1 MRKTPTM
8 LLDQTFTALSDPTRR
23 AILAQLSK
31 GEATVAALARPH
43 DLSQPT
49 ISKHLKVL
57 ERAGLIET
65 RIDAQ
70 TRPRRLRPEGLKLID
85 DWLIPFR
92 NQWEQR
98 LERLE
103 DFVEQ
108 QSDKEPKK

>member
-1 MRKTPTM
+1 M
-8 LLDQTFTALSDPTRR
+8 LLDQTFIALGDPTRR

-31 GEATVAALARPH
+31 GEATVSALAEPH

-85 DWLIPFR
+85 DWLTPFR
-92 NQWEQR
+92 DQWERR
-98 LERLE
+98 LDRLE

-108 QSDKEPKK
+108 HSDKEQKK